1 MNKSLLV
8 PIDFEQ
14 PTLNAMHFA
23 LDMAEDCGYAIDV
36 LHLIRSESD
45 RTKATLLL
53 NDFVT
58 KQTVGRNCTV
68 ETHIMVGK
76 VESDIDQV
84 GQTLHSSFIVMGI
97 HESSSINRIFGS
109 RAIDVISESKTPFI
123 VVQGANKPI
132 GGRKIAMTIDLEK
145 ESIQVVKA
153 AIRLAKE
160 FKSEIVLVGGDHT
173 DPDLKSKVAVNVNTA
188 RRVLADNGIQSHVV
202 LLDRK
207 HFLDHFIDF
216 CREENVDIIAATY
229 YADTF
234 SVFSTKFVQKL
245 LENEAQIPV
254 LTMDHEIIGHGSQYS
269 FMSV

>member
-14 PTLNAMHFA
+14 PTLNALHFA
-23 LDMAEDCGYAIDV
+23 LNMASDCNYSIDV
-36 LHLIRSESD
+36 LHLIKSEGE
-45 RTKATLLL
+45 RTKAKLMMD
-53 NDFVT
+53 DFIQKHTSSSGV
-58 KQTVGRNCTV
+58 QIQS
-68 ETHIMVGK
+68 HIMVGK

-84 GQTLHSSFIVMGI
+84 GQTLNSTFIVMGI
-97 HESSSINRIFGS
+97 HETSNISKIFGS
-109 RAIDVISESKTPFI
+109 RAIDVISESKTPFL
-123 VVQGANKPI
+123 VVQGQNKPI
-132 GGRKIAMTIDLEK
+132 GGRKIAMTVDLEK

-160 FKSEIVLVGGDHT
+160 FKSEIVLVGGDHS
-173 DPDLKSKVAVNVNTA
+173 DPDLKAKVAVNVNTA
-188 RRVLADNGIQSHVV
+188 RRVLADNGILSHVV

-234 SVFSTKFVQKL
+234 SVFSAKFVQKL
-245 LENEAQIPV
+245 LENEAKIPV